1 MLQKYADRRKAA
13 GLCLKCG
20 NPVGREG
27 YVTCAECGRKTATQN
42 KLWRDLLRS
51 RGYCIVCGKVKVE
64 EPYRTCLACREYN
77 RKAKER
83 SRAREVAVNG

>member
-1 MLQKYADRRKAA
+1 LNKEYADRRKAE
-13 GLCLKCG
+13 GICLKCG
-20 NPVGREG
+20 KPVGRPG
-27 YVTCAECGRKTATQN
+27 RATCAECGRKAATQN
-42 KLWRDLLRS
+42 KLWRDFLRS

-64 EPYRTCLACREYN
+64 EPYRTCPACREYN